1 MKNIILICTF
11 FIFFGCIT
19 SRSFDDELKIKT
31 SFTTRNI
38 FPLLKVLREYELL
51 EQDYFYYKRKKKG
64 KNIESKKR
72 DINYIK
78 SLTRRYDEWN
88 SSWETSVDLNGKIIT
103 VDEWKII
110 NRALNEVF
118 GEVDNL
124 KAMNVLINHEVFQV
138 QLDSLINNFD
148 LEQNYSNNF

>member
-1 MKNIILICTF
+1 MKNIIIIYTF
-11 FIFFGCIT
+11 FIFFGCVT
-19 SRSFDDELKIKT
+19 NRSFDNELKIKT
-31 SFTTRNI
+31 PFNNKNI

-51 EQDYFYYKRKKKG
+51 EQDYYYFKEKKKS
-64 KNIESKKR
+64 KSIEDKKR

-88 SSWETSVDLNGKIIT
+88 SSWETTVGLNGKVIT
-103 VDEWKII
+103 VNEWKII

-118 GEVDNL
+118 GEVNNL
-124 KAMNVLINHEVFQV
+124 KAIKTLVNHEVFQV

>member
-19 SRSFDDELKIKT
+19 NRSFDNELKIKT
-31 SFTTRNI
+31 PFNTKNI

-51 EQDYFYYKRKKKG
+51 EQDYYYYKGRKKG
-64 KNIESKKR
+64 KNIEDKER
-72 DINYIK
+72 DINNIK

-88 SSWETSVDLNGKIIT
+88 SNWATSLKLNGEAVT
-103 VDEWKII
+103 LNEWKII

-118 GEVDNL
+118 GEINNL
-124 KAMNVLINHEVFQV
+124 KTLNMLLNHNVFQI
-138 QLDSLINNFD
+138 QLDSLMSNFD
-148 LEQNYSNNF
+148 LE